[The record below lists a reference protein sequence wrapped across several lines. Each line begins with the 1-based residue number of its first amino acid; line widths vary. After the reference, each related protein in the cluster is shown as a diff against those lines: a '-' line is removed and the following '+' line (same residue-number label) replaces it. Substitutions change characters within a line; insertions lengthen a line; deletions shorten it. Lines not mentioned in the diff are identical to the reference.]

1 MKLEVRDLAVWFGD
15 RQVVAVDALDLD
27 QGRTLGIVGETGSG
41 KSMTAYAIA
50 GLAPGMGARVEGSV
64 KLDGRELIGLSDS
77 AWRDIRGRRI
87 AMIFQAPISSLNPVF
102 RVGDMFLRALRLHGA
117 SKADAKQRAADAMR
131 SVALSPD
138 LLRRY
143 PHQLS
148 GGQAQRVAIALAV
161 ALRAEVLIADEPTS
175 ALDVTVQAEI
185 LEVLQKLQAEESLAM
200 LFISHD
206 LAVVSGICDTVA
218 IMNSG
223 QVVERGP
230 VSETLH
236 HPSHPYTRE
245 LLAAV
250 PRLSG
255 PEDARA

>member
-1 MKLEVRDLAVWFGD
+1 
-15 RQVVAVDALDLD
+15 
-27 QGRTLGIVGETGSG
+27 
-41 KSMTAYAIA
+41 
-50 GLAPGMGARVEGSV
+50 
-64 KLDGRELIGLSDS
+64 
-77 AWRDIRGRRI
+77 
-87 AMIFQAPISSLNPVF
+87 
-102 RVGDMFLRALRLHGA
+102 
-117 SKADAKQRAADAMR
+117 
-131 SVALSPD
+131 
-138 LLRRY
+138 
-143 PHQLS
+143 
-148 GGQAQRVAIALAV
+148 V

-218 IMNSG
+218 IMNDG

-250 PRLSG
+250 PKLTTPG
-255 PEDARA
+255 PADA

>member
-1 MKLEVRDLAVWFGD
+1 MKLEVRDLGVWFGE

-27 QGRTLGIVGETGSG
+27 QGQTLGIVGETGSG

-64 KLDGRELIGLSDS
+64 KLDGRELIGLSDG
-77 AWRDIRGRRI
+77 ALRDIRGRRI
-87 AMIFQAPISSLNPVF
+87 AMIFQAPIASLNPVF
-102 RVGDMFLRALRLHGA
+102 PVGDVFRRALRLHGA
-117 SKADAKQRAADAMR
+117 SKSEARERAAEAMR

-185 LEVLQKLQAEESLAM
+185 LEVLQGLRTEESMAT

-218 IMNSG
+218 IMNNG
-223 QVVERGP
+223 EVVERGP
-230 VSETLH
+230 VAETLR
-236 HPSHPYTRE
+236 HPAHPYTRE

-250 PRLSG
+250 PRLRDPG
-255 PEDARA
+255 AADA

>member
-1 MKLEVRDLAVWFGD
+1 MILEVRDLRVWFGE
-15 RQVVAVDALDLD
+15 RRVVAIDALDVD
-27 QGRTLGIVGETGSG
+27 RGHVLGIVGETGSG

-64 KLDGRELIGLSDS
+64 KLEGRELLGLSDREL
-77 AWRDIRGRRI
+77 RDVRGRQI

-117 SKADAKQRAADAMR
+117 SKADARRRAGVAMR

-138 LLRRY
+138 LLHRY

-185 LEVLQKLQAEESLAM
+185 LEVIQKLRAEESLAAI
-200 LFISHD
+200 FISHD
-206 LAVVSGICDTVA
+206 LAVVSGICDGVA
-218 IMNSG
+218 IMHDG
-223 QVVERGP
+223 EVVERGP
-230 VSETLH
+230 VAQTLR
-236 HPSHPYTRE
+236 HPEHPYTRE
-245 LLAAV
+245 LIAAV
-250 PRLSG
+250 PRLSAT
-255 PEDARA
+255 EASDA

>member
-1 MKLEVRDLAVWFGD
+1 VRLEVRDLGVWFGE

-27 QGRTLGIVGETGSG
+27 QGQTLGIVGETGSG

-64 KLDGRELIGLSDS
+64 KLDGRELIGLSDG
-77 AWRDIRGRRI
+77 ALRDIRGRRI
-87 AMIFQAPISSLNPVF
+87 AMIFQAPIASLNPVF
-102 RVGDMFLRALRLHGA
+102 PVGDVFLRALRLHGA
-117 SKADAKQRAADAMR
+117 SRAEARERASAAMR

-185 LEVLQKLQAEESLAM
+185 LEVLQTLRTEESMAT

-218 IMNSG
+218 IMNDG
-223 QVVERGP
+223 KVVERGP
-230 VSETLH
+230 VSETLR

-250 PRLSG
+250 PRLRDPG
-255 PEDARA
+255 AADA

>member
-1 MKLEVRDLAVWFGD
+1 MLEVRGLGVWFGH

-27 QGRTLGIVGETGSG
+27 RGQTLGIVGETGSG

-50 GLAPGMGARVEGSV
+50 GLAQGMGARVEGSV
-64 KLDGRELIGLSDS
+64 RLDGRELIGLSDRQL
-77 AWRDIRGRRI
+77 RDVRGRQI

-102 RVGDMFLRALRLHGA
+102 RVGDVFLRALRLHGA
-117 SKADAKQRAADAMR
+117 TKAEARARAAVAMR

-185 LEVLQKLQAEESLAM
+185 LEVLQNLRAEESLAA

-218 IMNSG
+218 IMHDG
-223 QVVERGP
+223 KVVERGP
-230 VSETLH
+230 VAQTLR
-236 HPSHPYTRE
+236 HPKHSYTRE

-250 PRLSG
+250 PHLSTPG
-255 PEDARA
+255 ASDA

>member
-1 MKLEVRDLAVWFGD
+1 MLEVRNLEVWFGD
-15 RQVVAVDALDLD
+15 RQVVAIDALDLD
-27 QGRTLGIVGETGSG
+27 RGQMLGIVGETGSG
-41 KSMTAYAIA
+41 KSMTAYTIA

-64 KLDGRELIGLSDS
+64 TLNGRQLIGLSDRQL
-77 AWRDIRGRRI
+77 RDIRGRQI

-117 SKADAKQRAADAMR
+117 SKAEARERAGIAMR

-138 LLRRY
+138 LLHRY

-185 LEVLQKLQAEESLAM
+185 LEVLQTLRANESLAA

-206 LAVVSGICDTVA
+206 LAVVAGICDTVA
-218 IMNSG
+218 IMHDG
-223 QVVERGP
+223 EVVERGP
-230 VSETLH
+230 VVQTLR
-236 HPSHPYTRE
+236 HPAHPYTRE

-250 PRLSG
+250 PRLGAQGAS
-255 PEDARA
+255 DA

>member
-1 MKLEVRDLAVWFGD
+1 
-15 RQVVAVDALDLD
+15 
-27 QGRTLGIVGETGSG
+27 
-41 KSMTAYAIA
+41 MTAYAIA

-64 KLDGRELIGLSDS
+64 KLDGRELIGLSDG
-77 AWRDIRGRRI
+77 ALRDIRGRRI
-87 AMIFQAPISSLNPVF
+87 AMIFQAPIASLNPVF
-102 RVGDMFLRALRLHGA
+102 PVGDVFLRALRLHGA
-117 SKADAKQRAADAMR
+117 SRAEARERASAAMR

-185 LEVLQKLQAEESLAM
+185 LEVLQTLRTEESMAT

-218 IMNSG
+218 IMNDG
-223 QVVERGP
+223 KVVERGP
-230 VSETLH
+230 VSETLR

-250 PRLSG
+250 PRLRDPG
-255 PEDARA
+255 AADA

>member
-1 MKLEVRDLAVWFGD
+1 
-15 RQVVAVDALDLD
+15 
-27 QGRTLGIVGETGSG
+27 
-41 KSMTAYAIA
+41 
-50 GLAPGMGARVEGSV
+50 
-64 KLDGRELIGLSDS
+64 
-77 AWRDIRGRRI
+77 
-87 AMIFQAPISSLNPVF
+87 MIFQAPIASLNPVF
-102 RVGDMFLRALRLHGA
+102 PVGDVFLRALRLHGA
-117 SKADAKQRAADAMR
+117 SRAEARERASAAMR

-185 LEVLQKLQAEESLAM
+185 LEVLQTLRTEESMAT

-218 IMNSG
+218 IMNDG
-223 QVVERGP
+223 KVVERGP
-230 VSETLH
+230 VSETLR

-250 PRLSG
+250 PRLRDPG
-255 PEDARA
+255 AADA

>member
-1 MKLEVRDLAVWFGD
+1 MRDLGVWFGE

-27 QGRTLGIVGETGSG
+27 QGQTLGIVGETGSG
-41 KSMTAYAIA
+41 KSMTAYAVA

-64 KLDGRELIGLSDS
+64 KLDGRELIGLSDG
-77 AWRDIRGRRI
+77 ALRDIRGRRI
-87 AMIFQAPISSLNPVF
+87 AMIFQAPIASLNPVF
-102 RVGDMFLRALRLHGA
+102 PVGDVFLRALRLHGA
-117 SKADAKQRAADAMR
+117 SRAEARERASVAMR

-185 LEVLQKLQAEESLAM
+185 LEVLQTLRTEESMAT

-218 IMNSG
+218 IMNDG
-223 QVVERGP
+223 KVVERGP
-230 VSETLH
+230 VSETLR

-250 PRLSG
+250 PRLRDPG
-255 PEDARA
+255 AADA